1 MVPLAIIQRAAHA
14 AAATV
19 QNMGI
24 DLRGLHILVAQ
35 QFLDRADVIAVFK
48 QMAGEAMAQACFPE
62 SLFQVTLVN
71 GVCCYSCCVSATATR
86 SLSPFPEQTCIW
98 R

>member
-48 QMAGEAMAQACFPE
+48 QMAGETMAQACFPE

-71 GVCCYSCCVSATATR
+71 GVCCFQLLRERYRDTVLVS
-86 SLSPFPEQTCIW
+86 FP
-98 R
+98 